1 MARIPTYDRQVTQ
14 VTPQQRFHADYL
26 GTTIANGVV
35 QGLKNAQNTIS
46 GATDV
51 LSSTQKYQQVKE
63 DEAYKVNTAPRMD
76 AITNSTLTLNQN
88 NIDIRKDMAN
98 APNPQK
104 ANELLESKFT
114 DIINNPPEGLD
125 GKSLEEWQK
134 TMLAEKRRLM
144 LSNLSW
150 GNKAAVTA
158 GKQAAK
164 NANLKLYDMQMDDAW
179 WSGINN
185 VPYTNGGLA
194 LDDKGRYTDRY
205 IPALNPGDTDIQNAL
220 HRSDLIGMASKP
232 LTNMDIKGRPVEGI
246 VGEIDELSGEAGD
259 HFWSAENE
267 EGSKGIFDWVRGKFK
282 KKTTPQEIG
291 QERITAYFDDVR
303 ESIESSGL
311 GSSEKKALTSFAD
324 AQQRA
329 REREFTAYIQAA
341 NLEKQ
346 AMLGRM
352 ESPLDV
358 QDWLKDYIV
367 QQESELELN
376 PIRENET
383 VDELRVDDYLANLT
397 FGNDYQS
404 VATRYSELPLGR
416 VMDFSEPLKVAVNT
430 LSIPIGEWDKA
441 ELMKKYAPNGT
452 INETQVLETLV
463 QNSPYLT
470 LKGPE
475 IDAMKSENGFDE
487 FEWAMDSISEISSM
501 PTNTNDE
508 QQRKQAAINHV
519 LYQAQKEVNGGLGF
533 SSPEL
538 NSVMKD
544 ALIGETINSDG
555 TVSYNP
561 LVNTDAVI
569 REMARMGIFVGNV
582 KNNEFFHK
590 EAVSIIGRGIL
601 GANAEYRETGDI
613 NTYRNRMRKVNQDV
627 LSAQYRGVLDIDDL
641 QSKLDNKQQALFL
654 YNGNPYEY
662 LGFSGNDIFIKAG
675 NHKEKLGD

>member
-1 MARIPTYDRQVTQ
+1 MARIPIHES
-14 VTPQQRFHADYL
+14 QQTKVASKQYFNTENPVGVAIKGVQQGIGAAGNVIEGGQDY
-26 GTTIANGVV
+26 
-35 QGLKNAQNTIS
+35 
-46 GATDV
+46 
-51 LSSTQKYQQVKE
+51 QKIKE
-63 DEAYKVNTAPRMD
+63 QESYNINTAPRMD

-104 ANELLESKFT
+104 ANELLESKFA
-114 DIINNPPEGLD
+114 DIINNPPQGLD

-134 TMLAEKRRLM
+134 IMLAEKRRLM

-150 GNKAAVTA
+150 GNKAASVA
-158 GKQAAK
+158 GKQAAR
-164 NANLKLYDMQMDDAW
+164 NTNRQIYDMHMDDAW
-179 WSGINN
+179 WSGIQN

-194 LDDKGRYTDRY
+194 LDKKGRYTDRY
-205 IPALNPGDTDIQNAL
+205 IPALNSGDTDIQNAL

-259 HFWSAENE
+259 HFWSVGNE
-267 EGSKGIFDWVRGKFK
+267 ENAKGLWHKITGAFK
-282 KKTTPQEIG
+282 KKTTPQEVG

-303 ESIESSGL
+303 ESIEASGL
-311 GSSEKKALTSFAD
+311 GASEKKALTSFAD

-346 AMLGRM
+346 AILGRM
-352 ESPLDV
+352 GSPLDV
-358 QDWLKDYIV
+358 QDWLKDYMV

-383 VDELRVDDYLANLT
+383 VDELRTDDYLANLT

-404 VATRYSELPLGR
+404 VATRFSTLPLGR
-416 VMDFSEPLKVAVNT
+416 VADFAEPLKIAVDT
-430 LSIPIGEWDKA
+430 LSMPIGEWDKA

-452 INETQVLETLV
+452 INETQVLETLI

-470 LKGPE
+470 LKGAE
-475 IDAMKSENGFDE
+475 IDAMKPENGFDE

-501 PTNTNDE
+501 PTNTNEE

-519 LYQAQKEVNGGLGF
+519 LYQTQKEINNGLGF

-538 NSVMKD
+538 SLVVND
-544 ALIGETINSDG
+544 ALVGKVTNNDG
-555 TVSYNP
+555 STSYNP
-561 LVNTDAVI
+561 LVNTDAII
-569 REMARMGIFVGNV
+569 REMSRMGAFVGNI
-582 KNNEFFHK
+582 KNNEYLHK
-590 EAVSIIGRGIL
+590 EAVSIIGRGLL

-613 NTYRNRMRKVNQDV
+613 NIYRNRMRKINQDV
-627 LSAQYRGVLDIDDL
+627 LAAQYRGVLDIDDL

-662 LGFSGNDIFIKAG
+662 LGFSGNDIFIKAS
-675 NHKEKLGD
+675 NQKQKLGD